1 MDKRINLLKT
11 NIFEIIL
18 FILLINSSLSYLAFK
33 FPYAFKLNNKNIF
46 VIHSL
51 GITICDETFTETI
64 KRVLTFSDSEKIT
77 TDRAL
82 SKIASVQEDE
92 YIICLINDR
101 IYIFDLE
108 GNLLKKNDELITNLF
123 VEYYSLTY
131 LVEYENYV
139 YFSIGFISNQGLY
152 LYGYK
157 YQIEER
163 NIYSLP
169 KLENINTYQIKNNGL
184 SCHFVYYLLNSDY
197 KYLLTCIYH
206 YYNKG
211 FAFDFFTL
219 YTTEIRKN
227 NDISKYT
234 EINDEIKYIRA
245 VLSPDDDESISL
257 GWINADKVPY
267 HWEININQVF
277 NDNKIRFFA
286 LSYCKFLPHGFKYN
300 YFREKKEFIYT
311 CIFDSNDWT
320 VPEANILVE
329 SLNKTGGQTNY
340 TYKYDNCDV
349 HGYSIIYLD
358 NKHEYYIIS
367 DANCSDTLIPF
378 NLLFGNL
385 KEEEI
390 LLFILS
396 MSKKKIK

>member
-64 KRVLTFSDSEKIT
+64 KRVLSFSDSEKIT

-82 SKIASVQEDE
+82 SRITSVQGDE

-169 KLENINTYQIKNNGL
+169 KL
-184 SCHFVYYLLNSDY
+184 
-197 KYLLTCIYH
+197 
-206 YYNKG
+206 
-211 FAFDFFTL
+211 
-219 YTTEIRKN
+219 
-227 NDISKYT
+227 
-234 EINDEIKYIRA
+234 
-245 VLSPDDDESISL
+245 
-257 GWINADKVPY
+257 
-267 HWEININQVF
+267 
-277 NDNKIRFFA
+277 
-286 LSYCKFLPHGFKYN
+286 
-300 YFREKKEFIYT
+300 
-311 CIFDSNDWT
+311 
-320 VPEANILVE
+320 
-329 SLNKTGGQTNY
+329 
-340 TYKYDNCDV
+340 
-349 HGYSIIYLD
+349 
-358 NKHEYYIIS
+358 
-367 DANCSDTLIPF
+367 
-378 NLLFGNL
+378 
-385 KEEEI
+385 
-390 LLFILS
+390 
-396 MSKKKIK
+396 